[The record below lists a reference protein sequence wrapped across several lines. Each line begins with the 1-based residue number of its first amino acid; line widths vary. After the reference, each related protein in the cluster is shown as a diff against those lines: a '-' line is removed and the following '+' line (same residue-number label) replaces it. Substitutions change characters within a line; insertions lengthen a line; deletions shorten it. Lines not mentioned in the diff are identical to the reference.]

1 MPSIRRWRAK
11 PSATRFSAACQSTKV
26 WSPNIV
32 ECEPKARFVISLSY
46 PSTGQTQGESRFQ
59 HTLSYARSLLFTN
72 LLIYFYTAVCGTASL
87 LGSLFD
93 PEGRWQHACARTWS
107 WLILRTSGVRVRVEG
122 LQHVHPDNT
131 TIYCVNHQSAMD
143 IPVLFKSLPVQ
154 FRFVAKRSLFNIPFM
169 GWHLRRSGHIP
180 VDPDR
185 PREALK
191 SMKKAAQ
198 EIREGK
204 SVLLFPEGHRS
215 RSGELLPFKS
225 GSFYIAILAGVPIVP
240 ITLNGTSHVLK
251 PDTYH
256 VRSGRAEM
264 IVHPAID
271 TRGLTVKEA
280 DKLCEQ
286 VRKVIASRFVPE
298 GHSGD
303 STGG

>member
-1 MPSIRRWRAK
+1 VNY
-11 PSATRFSAACQSTKV
+11 T
-26 WSPNIV
+26 
-32 ECEPKARFVISLSY
+32 
-46 PSTGQTQGESRFQ
+46 
-59 HTLSYARSLLFTN
+59 RSLLFTN

-93 PEGRWQHACARTWS
+93 PEGKWQHSCARTWS
-107 WLILRTSGVRVRVEG
+107 WLILKTSGISVRVEG
-122 LQHVHPDNT
+122 LQHVHENT
-131 TIYCVNHQSAMD
+131 RQIYCVNHQSAMD
-143 IPVLFKSLPVQ
+143 IPVLFESLPVQ

-180 VDPDR
+180 VDRDR

-191 SMKKAAQ
+191 SMKRVAQ
-198 EIREGK
+198 EICEGK

-215 RSGELLPFKS
+215 RNGELLPFKS

-240 ITLNGTSHVLK
+240 ITLNGTAQVLK

-256 VRSGRAEM
+256 VRSGRTEM

-286 VRKVIASRFVPE
+286 VRKVIASRFVPV
-298 GHSGD
+298 GPASHSTVG
-303 STGG
+303 